1 MFTLS
6 ADYYDKLYA
15 YKDYHKEARYLA
27 DTIHAHQRSA
37 GRRLLDLACGSGAH
51 LVHLSETFD
60 AQGLDLSPDLLDL
73 ARQRLPGLTFH
84 QADMAEFDL
93 GERFDVL
100 TCLFSSIGYLKTLE
114 RVRQAVDC
122 WRRHLLPGGVLLI
135 EPWFTPAVWKPGAVH
150 SLIHEEPDLK
160 IARLSTSKVDGR
172 LSYFDFHYLVA
183 TPEDTTHFVER
194 HELGL
199 FETQEQLEILA
210 AAGFEAEHDPQGPSG
225 RGLFIARKP
234 L

>member
-6 ADYYDKLYA
+6 AVYYDKLYA
-15 YKDYHKEARYLA
+15 FKDYHKEARYLA
-27 DTIHAHQRSA
+27 DVIHTHQRSA

-73 ARQRLPGLTFH
+73 ARRRLPGLTFH
-84 QADMAEFDL
+84 QADMADFDL
-93 GERFDVL
+93 GEQFDVL
-100 TCLFSSIGYLKTLE
+100 TCLFSSIGYLQTLE
-114 RVRQAVDC
+114 RVRQAVGE
-122 WRRHLLPGGVLLI
+122 LA
-135 EPWFTPAVWKPGAVH
+135 EPWFTPAAWRPGAVH

-172 LSYFDFHYLVA
+172 LSYFDFHYLLA
-183 TPEDTTHFVER
+183 TPQDTTHFVER

-199 FETQEQLEILA
+199 FETQEQLDILNS
-210 AAGFEAEHDPQGPSG
+210 AGFEAEHDPQGPSG
-225 RGLFIARKP
+225 RGLFIARNP